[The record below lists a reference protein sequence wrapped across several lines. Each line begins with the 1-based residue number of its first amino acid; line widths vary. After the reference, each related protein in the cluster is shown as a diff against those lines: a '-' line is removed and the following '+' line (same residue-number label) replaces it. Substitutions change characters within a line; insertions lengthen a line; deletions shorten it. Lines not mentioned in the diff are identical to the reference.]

1 MSLEAYLNNR
11 WIQRHESSVD
21 EIRRLLAVVD
31 RDIQQSQTAGL
42 GPEWRFDIAY
52 NSALQSAAAALAA
65 AGFLAERQNKHMR
78 TLECLRFTLGLA
90 QAEVDLLDACRRKRH
105 LAVYEQVGAISDRE
119 ADEMIALAMQLQ
131 KRARD
136 WIRTN
141 HRELWP
147 PELG

>member
-78 TLECLRFTLGLA
+78 TLECLRFTLGLT

-105 LAVYEQVGAISDRE
+105 LAVSRRHFRSRGRRND
-119 ADEMIALAMQLQ
+119 
-131 KRARD
+131 
-136 WIRTN
+136 
-141 HRELWP
+141 
-147 PELG
+147 